1 MKSILS
7 ITSFMVHTFDVIS
20 KLLLPCPSPRS
31 SRFSS
36 VLFFG
41 SFIVWHFTLRSI
53 IHFEL
58 IFVKDMKS
66 VCWLFFFF
74 FPWHVDVSSST
85 ICWKHYLCSIALP
98 LLLYHRSVDHM
109 FLSVCISGFL
119 FCSIDLFLS
128 PIPDY
133 LDCCRFMVSL
143 EIS

>member
-74 FPWHVDVSSST
+74 LGTWMSVQAPFVENTIFAPLHCLYSFITDQLT
-85 ICWKHYLCSIALP
+85 ICFC
-98 LLLYHRSVDHM
+98 RSV
-109 FLSVCISGFL
+109 FLAFYSVPLIYFFPQYQTIL
-119 FCSIDLFLS
+119 IAVDLW
-128 PIPDY
+128 
-133 LDCCRFMVSL
+133 
-143 EIS
+143 

>member
-74 FPWHVDVSSST
+74 FSLARG
-85 ICWKHYLCSIALP
+85 CQFKHHLLKTLSLLHCIAFTPLSQISWPYVFVGLYFWLSILFHWSISFP
-98 LLLYHRSVDHM
+98 NTRLSWLL
-109 FLSVCISGFL
+109 
-119 FCSIDLFLS
+119 
-128 PIPDY
+128 
-133 LDCCRFMVSL
+133 
-143 EIS
+143 